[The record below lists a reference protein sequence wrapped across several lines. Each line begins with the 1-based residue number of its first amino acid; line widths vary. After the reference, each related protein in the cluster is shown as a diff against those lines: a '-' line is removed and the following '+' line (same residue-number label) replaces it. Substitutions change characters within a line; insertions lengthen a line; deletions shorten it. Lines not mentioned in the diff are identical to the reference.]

1 MSNPINIQSFLD
13 SQVAILTVV
22 DEVLNEWT
30 GEGCL
35 QFPTLMITVSSRLGW
50 DNGSEEGLKQQRAKE
65 PIIREYVRTHPVWYV
80 TRGAHGGIMKR
91 AEKQKKEEVKAA
103 KDKAKADLMAVLEA
117 EAARK
122 KAESLAQSTVTPIAV
137 ADNTNITSE

>member
-1 MSNPINIQSFLD
+1 MSNSISIQTFLD

-35 QFPTLMITVSSRLGW
+35 QFPTMMITVSNRLGW
-50 DNGSEEGLKQQRAKE
+50 DDGSEEGLKLQRAKE
-65 PIIREYVRTHPVWYV
+65 PIIREYVRTHAEWYV

-91 AEKQKKEEVKAA
+91 SEKTKKEEIRLA
-103 KDKAKADLMAVLEA
+103 KEKAKAELSAALDA

-122 KAESLAQSTVTPIAV
+122 KADALAQSTAPAPV
-137 ADNTNITSE
+137 ADNTNITE